1 MSTVALSTEHDSM
14 KVSIYFKSFFSFS
27 HNGHFKLFVLRPHF
41 LHLRVMKL
49 FLGVFI
55 IFKNKTVTAKI
66 PIPMPTQTNT
76 ISSLGR
82 ASITSLVFVILN
94 ELVL

>member
-1 MSTVALSTEHDSM
+1 MSMAALSTEHNSV
-14 KVSIYFKSFFSFS
+14 KISIYFKSFFSFS

-55 IFKNKTVTAKI
+55 IFKIKTVAAKT
-66 PIPMPTQTNT
+66 PIPMPIQTNT
-76 ISSLGR
+76 TSSLDRG
-82 ASITSLVFVILN
+82 SITSLVLLF
-94 ELVL
+94 